1 MARKNAVKTS
11 YSWILCCIL
20 LLALNANARNEGI
33 EVIVTDPYADIH
45 TGAGRGYPVFH
56 IVEKGQ
62 KIRLYKRRTDW
73 YKVETEDGKIGWIK
87 RDQLQNTL
95 DSEGMGIDFSGPGWQ
110 DYMARRLEFGFLGGD
125 FDGAR
130 SLTTY
135 LGYHL
140 TPNISGELKYTQA
153 FGEFSNNKLLG
164 INVVHQPFPDWY
176 LSPFF
181 TLGSGTIHIS
191 PSSDI
196 VQTEDREDP
205 VLTVGG
211 GFFIYLSRSFMIRLE
226 YNNHTTLTTRET
238 NEEVDEWKAGFSLF
252 F

>member
-153 FGEFSNNKLLG
+153 FGEFS
-164 INVVHQPFPDWY
+164 
-176 LSPFF
+176 
-181 TLGSGTIHIS
+181 TIHIS